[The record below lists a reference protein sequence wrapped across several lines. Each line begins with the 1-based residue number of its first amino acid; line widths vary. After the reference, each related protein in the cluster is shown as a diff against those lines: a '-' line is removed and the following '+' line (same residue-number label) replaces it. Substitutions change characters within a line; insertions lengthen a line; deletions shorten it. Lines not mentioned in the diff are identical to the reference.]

1 MLKTQNENKILFG
14 QRLKVVLEMNSS
26 SPEDLAARLH
36 VPIAS
41 VESWIEGTTYP
52 DADVLVSIC
61 ILYNVSSDFLMG
73 FTEYK
78 ELRQT
83 KCS

>member
-1 MLKTQNENKILFG
+1 MLKTQNENEISFG
-14 QRLKVVLEMNSS
+14 QRLKVVLEMNFN
-26 SPEDLAARLH
+26 SPEDLAVRLR

-41 VESWIEGTTYP
+41 VESWIEGTAYP
-52 DADVLVSIC
+52 DADVLVAIC
-61 ILYNVSSDFLMG
+61 ILYNVSADYLMG

-78 ELRQT
+78 GLRQT